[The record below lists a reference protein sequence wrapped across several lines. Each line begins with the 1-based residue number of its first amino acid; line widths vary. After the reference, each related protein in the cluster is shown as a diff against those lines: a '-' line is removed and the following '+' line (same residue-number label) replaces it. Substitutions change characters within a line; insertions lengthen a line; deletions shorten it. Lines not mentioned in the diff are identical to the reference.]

1 MLSATIITFNE
12 EKNIGRCIDSLNGVA
27 DEIIVVDSFS
37 ADATEKICNS
47 KNVRFIQHKFD
58 GHIQQ
63 KNFAMEQATHPMV
76 LSLDADEC
84 LSNELK
90 KSLLRIKQQPEFDG
104 YFMNRK
110 NNFCGKWIR
119 HCGWYP
125 DRKLRLWKKEI
136 GSWGGMNPH
145 DKVVMNEGTTTVF
158 LKGDLLHYTATSVEQ
173 FKLQQERFAA
183 IAAKEI
189 YEKGKKS
196 NLILN
201 VLRASLMFVRKYFF
215 QLGFLDGY
223 YGWVICSEGAKYT
236 FRKYMKSKTLL
247 NDNTGR
253 KK

>member
-1 MLSATIITFNE
+1 MNLLSATIITFNE
-12 EKNIGRCIDSLNGVA
+12 EKNIGRCIDSIKGVA

-47 KNVRFIQHKFD
+47 KNVRFIQHKFE

-90 KSLLRIKQQPEFDG
+90 ESLLRIKQQPEFDG

-110 NNFCGKWIR
+110 NNFCGKWIH

-125 DRKLRLWKKEI
+125 DRKLRLWKKEK
-136 GSWGGMNPH
+136 GNWGGMNPH
-145 DKVVMNEGTTTVF
+145 DKVVMHEGTTTGF
-158 LKGDLLHYTATSVEQ
+158 LNGELLHYTATSIEQ
-173 FKLQQERFAA
+173 FKLQQEKFAS

-189 YEKGKKS
+189 FEKVKKS
-196 NLILN
+196 NLFIN
-201 VLRASLMFVRKYFF
+201 VLRALLMFVRRYFF
-215 QLGFLDGY
+215 QLGVLDGY
-223 YGWVICSEGAKYT
+223 YGWVICSEAAMYT
-236 FRKYMKSKTLL
+236 FRKYNKAEKLRHTQ
-247 NDNTGR
+247 
-253 KK
+253 